1 MEFKPKKCRGIGVAI
16 KAIGCGQLKLG
27 RKFGLCPKCYKEWLL
42 NTPEGQKKIE
52 AAKIKAV
59 KKVKIEIDKKA
70 KYDKQKWINANTDFK
85 SKLQIKVNVIVRL
98 LDAGLPCLAR
108 EKHANQMHAGHV
120 YSRGSNPSMRYNL
133 HNIHRQSA
141 QSNHYQSDDL
151 KMREGLIREYGQ
163 DYMDFVDQL
172 KQTRPIK
179 LTQDD
184 YIKSFNIATHI
195 EKTLKK
201 ENRTYSLEER
211 IQKRNDINIKL
222 NIYNY
227 DKCIFNPRQ
236 DNIHNRGL

>member
-1 MEFKPKKCRGIGVAI
+1 
-16 KAIGCGQLKLG
+16 
-27 RKFGLCPKCYKEWLL
+27 
-42 NTPEGQKKIE
+42 
-52 AAKIKAV
+52 
-59 KKVKIEIDKKA
+59 
-70 KYDKQKWINANTDFK
+70 
-85 SKLQIKVNVIVRL
+85 
-98 LDAGLPCLAR
+98 
-108 EKHANQMHAGHV
+108 
-120 YSRGSNPSMRYNL
+120 
-133 HNIHRQSA
+133 
-141 QSNHYQSDDL
+141 
-151 KMREGLIREYGQ
+151 MREGLIREYGQ